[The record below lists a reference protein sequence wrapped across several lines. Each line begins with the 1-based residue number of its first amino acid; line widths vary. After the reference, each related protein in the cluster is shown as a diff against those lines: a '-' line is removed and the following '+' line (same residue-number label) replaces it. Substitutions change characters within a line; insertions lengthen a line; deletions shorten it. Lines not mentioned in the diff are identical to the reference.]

1 MAELAQAY
9 VQIIPSADGIAGALE
24 KTLGSEAEK
33 AGKSAGQKFSAS
45 FGGALQDLGG
55 SLNKAGKGISSAGK
69 TLTAGVTTPIVGI
82 ATASTKM
89 ALNFEDAMAKVN
101 TIADTTE
108 VPLETLK
115 KQIVNLSNETGV
127 SSAEIAENV
136 YNAISAGQSTG
147 DAVAFV
153 GKATKLATAGFAD
166 TTSALDILT
175 TTLNAYGME
184 SSEVTKV
191 SDMLIQT
198 QNMGKTT
205 VGELAAYMGKVIP
218 TAKDASVGLEQ
229 ITTAYAKMTANGIQT
244 ADSTTYLNS
253 MLNELNKAGTT
264 VSDTLIDQ
272 TGKSFG
278 ELMEEGNS
286 LADVLNILQ
295 TAADQNGNKF
305 SDLWSSAEA
314 GKAASV
320 IHDTT
325 NKLGDF
331 NAAVGQMN
339 EAAGVNTAS
348 IEEMLSANRRVQ
360 AQLVESAHS
369 AGTTDAAFDKMKTT
383 SYNAQ
388 LALNQLKNT
397 GIEFGEQVLAVAAPL
412 IEEVTTKIGE
422 LSEWFGSLD
431 EDQQQMIVKAAGI
444 AAAAGPAL
452 LIGGKAVSVI
462 GSVVGAGGTL
472 IGGIGKLAG
481 KLGSIGGKAGG
492 AVESLAGLGGAASE
506 AAAPVSSAG
515 GAMGTLS
522 QNALGLV
529 AAGAGILLAAGGIAL
544 LVQSAIA
551 LADAGP
557 GAVLAM
563 VGLTAAL
570 AGLAVGA
577 AALAPALTA
586 GAVGL
591 VAFGAGVALVG
602 AGIFLATSGVAI
614 LATQLPNIASNG
626 SAAASALVE
635 IGGGLLSAAGG
646 AITLAA
652 GFTVLLV
659 PVAGAAATI
668 ALADLA
674 LIGLAATFT
683 LSAGGA
689 ALLGASMLIVSTSV
703 ETIAKDAKTAGDSM
717 QSMVS
722 SVDIVGAAVDALQSK
737 LSDIGSAIANA
748 FTKETPTAA
757 AAAKTMAAK
766 MTQAASTALSAG
778 GSKLGTAWGKSLS
791 MLNQTSKVQMA
802 ALTVTIAASLIK
814 LQNMFASTRFSFNQS
829 IRLPHFSMA
838 GSFDAKSGKVP
849 SVRVDW
855 YRKAYEQGYLL
866 NGATIFGAMNG
877 NLLGGGEGSGSELVI
892 GWDRLVEAMQA
903 AGGNVFN
910 INMASNGQDMPEQQA
925 QRFVREVRRLARMG
939 AI

>member
-45 FGGALQDLGG
+45 FGGTLQDLGG
-55 SLNKAGKGISSAGK
+55 SLNKAGKGISGIGK
-69 TLTAGVTTPIVGI
+69 TMTAGITTPIVGI

-89 ALNFEDAMAKVN
+89 ALSFEDAMAKVN
-101 TIADTTE
+101 TIADTSE
-108 VPLETLK
+108 VPLDALK
-115 KQIVNLSNETGV
+115 KQIMDLSNESGI
-127 SSAEIAENV
+127 SAAEIADNV

-147 DAVAFV
+147 DAVNFV
-153 GKATKLATAGFAD
+153 RNATQLATAGFTDSA
-166 TTSALDILT
+166 SALDVLT

-184 SSEVTKV
+184 SEEVTKV

-218 TAKDASVGLEQ
+218 TAKSANVGLEQ
-229 ITTAYAKMTANGIQT
+229 ITTSYAKLTANGIQT

-278 ELMEEGNS
+278 DLMADGNS
-286 LADVLNILQ
+286 LADVLDILQ
-295 TAADQNGNKF
+295 EAADKNGEKF

-314 GKAASV
+314 GKAAAV

-331 NAAVGQMN
+331 NAAVGQM
-339 EAAGVNTAS
+339 EGAYDTTA
-348 IEEMLSANRRVQ
+348 
-360 AQLVESAHS
+360 
-369 AGTTDAAFDKMKTT
+369 TAFEKMQTT
-383 SYNAQ
+383 SYEAQ
-388 LALNQLKNT
+388 VAWNELKNT

-412 IEEVTTKIGE
+412 IEDVTTKISE
-422 LSEWFGSLD
+422 LSTWFSSLD
-431 EDQQQMIVKAAGI
+431 EDQQQMIVKIAGI
-444 AAAAGPAL
+444 AAVAGPAL
-452 LIGGKAVSVI
+452 LIGGKAVSMI

-551 LADAGP
+551 LANAGP

-646 AITLAA
+646 AIALAA

-757 AAAKTMAAK
+757 AAAKTMASK